1 LVRLPEKILE
11 PPEAFYKTRLDEIV
25 SNMLDLISE
34 NICKHFQSRRILSTL
49 LGCFACLVGIR
60 IIRSA
65 EAIQGQVFVVE
76 DLVPI
81 YQLPGTLERFVLLTC
96 EFRPLPTASA
106 RNCSLVNGMELVRY
120 AAVRSKAVYHLSP
133 VI

>member
-1 LVRLPEKILE
+1 
-11 PPEAFYKTRLDEIV
+11 
-25 SNMLDLISE
+25 MLDLISE
-34 NICKHFQSRRILSTL
+34 NICKHFQSRLILSTL

-65 EAIQGQVFVVE
+65 EAIQGQVFVE

-81 YQLPGTLERFVLLTC
+81 YQLPGTLERFVLRTC

-106 RNCSLVNGMELVRY
+106 RNCSLVNGVELVRY
-120 AAVRSKAVYHLSP
+120 AAVRSKAVYHLSL